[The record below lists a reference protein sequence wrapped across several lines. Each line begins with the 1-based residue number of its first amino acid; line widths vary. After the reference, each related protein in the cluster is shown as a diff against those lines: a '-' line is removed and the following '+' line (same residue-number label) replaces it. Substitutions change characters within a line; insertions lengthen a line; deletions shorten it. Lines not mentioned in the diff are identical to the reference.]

1 MPTIGETLKKLK
13 QAYGYSANQVAMAI
27 HMTGSTYLKVERDQ
41 REASFIMI
49 YRICRFYE
57 ISMYEFAEML
67 SPAELERSD
76 FSTIRVLEQRKK
88 KEL

>member
-1 MPTIGETLKKLK
+1 MSTIGETLKKLK
-13 QAYGYSANQVAMAI
+13 EAHGYSTNQVAKAI
-27 HMTGSTYLKVERDQ
+27 RMTGSTYSKVERDQ

-57 ISMYEFAEML
+57 ISMYEFADML

-76 FSTIRVLEQRKK
+76 FSTIRVLEKRKK